1 MHVVIHAIRS
11 PVRNSP
17 AEHAFFFEAVRE
29 VEDTFKLGFKFDV
42 RKFGL

>member
-17 AEHAFFFEAVRE
+17 EQAFFFEAVRE
-29 VEDTFKLGFKFDV
+29 VEDTLKLGFKFDV
-42 RKFGL
+42 RKFGS

>member
-17 AEHAFFFEAVRE
+17 AEHAFFSEAVRE